1 MDKTEEVFTRFVQ
14 VIKELRTP
22 VTGCPWDLE
31 QTHQSL
37 KPYIVE
43 ETYEVLEAIDDGDDA
58 ELSSELGDVLLQV
71 VLHAQLARDRGAFTI
86 DDVIS
91 KVTDKMIRRHP
102 HVFGDTAVSGTKEVL
117 KNWEAIKH
125 EERQNKQG
133 MNKNGTEKESMLAGV
148 PKAMPALLR
157 AQRLGQKAAKVS
169 FDWKSISGVWD
180 KVKEEM
186 GELEAEISAVQGRQ
200 ASVDQKK
207 ALEHE
212 LGDLLFS
219 LCQLARWL
227 DTSAEDCLK
236 GCCARFI
243 ERFSK
248 MEEFAG
254 KTLSEF
260 SEDQL
265 EDLWQRAKL
274 ELAKGK

>member
-1 MDKTEEVFTRFVQ
+1 MEKTGEVFARFVQ

-43 ETYEVLEAIDDGDDA
+43 ETYEVLEAIDNCDDA
-58 ELSSELGDVLLQV
+58 ELSAELGDVLLQV
-71 VLHAQLARDRGAFTI
+71 VLHSQLARDRGVFTI
-86 DDVIS
+86 DDVVS
-91 KVTDKMIRRHP
+91 KVTEKMIRRHP

-133 MNKNGTEKESMLAGV
+133 AEKESMLAGV

-186 GELEAEISAVQGRQ
+186 RELEAEFTAVQGQ
-200 ASVDQKK
+200 PSSEQKK

-227 DTSAEDCLK
+227 DTSAEESLK
-236 GCCARFI
+236 TCCARFI

-254 KTLSEF
+254 KALSEF
-260 SEDQL
+260 SEEQL
-265 EDLWQRAKL
+265 EALWQKAKL
-274 ELAKGK
+274 ELNERK